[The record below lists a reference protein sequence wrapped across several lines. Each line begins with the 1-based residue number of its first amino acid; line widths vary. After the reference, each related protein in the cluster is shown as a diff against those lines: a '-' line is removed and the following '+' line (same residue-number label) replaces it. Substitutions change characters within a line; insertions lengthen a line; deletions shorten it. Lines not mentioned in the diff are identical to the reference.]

1 MTMTMY
7 EVLKL
12 NEGLMQFLV
21 EKDVQ
26 PADVQYVPMY
36 AEYLRMKG
44 EGHKLVYIV
53 AFLQDEYGVSESTV
67 YRVLRRFKKEVM

>member
-1 MTMTMY
+1 MTMY

-12 NEGLMQFLV
+12 NRGLMEFMLK
-21 EKDVQ
+21 EDVQ
-26 PADVQYVPMY
+26 PADVQYVELY
-36 AEYLRMKG
+36 GEFLRMKA

-67 YRVLRRFKKEVM
+67 YRVLRRFKKVVM

>member
-1 MTMTMY
+1 MTMY

-12 NEGLMQFLV
+12 NEGLLRFLV

-26 PADVQYVPMY
+26 PTDVQYVQLY
-36 AEYLRMKG
+36 AEYLRMKS

-67 YRVLRRFKKEVM
+67 YRVLRRFKKVVM

>member
-1 MTMTMY
+1 MTMY

-12 NEGLMQFLV
+12 NEGLMRFLV
-21 EKDVQ
+21 DNDVQ
-26 PADVQYVPMY
+26 PADVQYVPLY

-44 EGHKLVYIV
+44 ERHKLVYIV

-67 YRVLRRFKKEVM
+67 YRVLRRFKKVVM